1 MPEKAL
7 DLFENMAVDAN
18 EVVHLILFNACAALS
33 NERAKALGKKQLAQ
47 MPRSFL
53 EHVNLVSSAV
63 DMLMKFGDVA
73 EAEDLFKLLNE
84 KNTSLCGTLMK
95 GNSDNLY
102 SFHGVAFCRT

>member
-7 DLFENMAVDAN
+7 DLFENMTVDTD

-53 EHVNLVSSAV
+53 EHANLVSSAV

-73 EAEDLFKLLNE
+73 EAEDLFKLL
-84 KNTSLCGTLMK
+84 KKKKHSLYGALMK

-102 SFHGVAFCRT
+102 SVHAVAFCRT